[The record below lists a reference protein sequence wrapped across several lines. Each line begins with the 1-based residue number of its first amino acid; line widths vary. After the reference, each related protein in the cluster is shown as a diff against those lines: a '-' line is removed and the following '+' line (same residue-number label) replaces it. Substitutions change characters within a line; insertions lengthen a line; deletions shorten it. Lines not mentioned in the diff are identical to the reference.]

1 MQRVAIAILLSA
13 CGSKTA
19 PAPAP
24 IDNQAPAPVAE
35 APFLAEGD
43 YLCFGHFHEYLCTVR
58 AIDGELRLD
67 KVGGTDRYSGTLT
80 PAGDGGFR
88 LVGENGEGAAIDLVY
103 ERQPD
108 GSWRAALPPELQVYG
123 DHYTIRYKGELGSV
137 FGSVTYGGGYDEP
150 GAGY

>member
-1 MQRVAIAILLSA
+1 MKRLAILTILAA

-24 IDNQAPAPVAE
+24 IENEATAPAA
-35 APFLAEGD
+35 ASAFLAEGD
-43 YLCFGHFHEYLCTVR
+43 YLCFGHFHEYLCTVQR
-58 AIDGELRLD
+58 VDGELRLD

-80 PAGDGGFR
+80 PAGDGFR
-88 LVGENGEGAAIDLVY
+88 LVGQNGEGVAIDLLY

-137 FGSVTYGGGYDEP
+137 FGSLTYGGGYDEP